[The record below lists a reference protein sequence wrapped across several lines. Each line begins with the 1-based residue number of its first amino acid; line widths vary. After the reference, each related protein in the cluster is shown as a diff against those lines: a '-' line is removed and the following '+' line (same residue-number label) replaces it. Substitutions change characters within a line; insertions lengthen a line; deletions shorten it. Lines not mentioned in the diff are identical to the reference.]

1 MRNNNLF
8 VVWLMF
14 YPILSK
20 ICEYIGFLM
29 GRKPFEIN
37 STPSFLA
44 AVIHLAFYSFIAFCY
59 MKKNKRQNLG

>member
-1 MRNNNLF
+1 
-8 VVWLMF
+8 MF

-44 AVIHLAFYSFIAFCY
+44 AVIHLAFYSFIAFLLY
-59 MKKNKRQNLG
+59 EKKQKTKT